1 MNLFFKPHQHS
12 HLRGFTL
19 IELMIVVAIIAI
31 LAAIAIPGYDSYL
44 VQARR
49 AEAKAIVERGAL
61 WMERNQSSSFSYTL
75 DAAGGNALDENSLD
89 LQGLGRSPESAK
101 TVADAYYAIT
111 LAGLTSTTFEII
123 ATAQGKQAL
132 KDTNCPILVRNH
144 LGQRGIKIKA
154 DSASDYTSDKAIAC
168 WSS

>member
-1 MNLFFKPHQHS
+1 MNLFFKPYQHS

-31 LAAIAIPGYDSYL
+31 LAAIAIPGYDRYL

-61 WMERNQSSSFSYTL
+61 WMERNQSSSFSYSL
-75 DAAGGNALDENSLD
+75 DAAGVALNADSLD
-89 LQGLGRSPESAK
+89 LQGLGRSPESEKDLTKAH
-101 TVADAYYAIT
+101 YAIE
-111 LAGLTSTTFEII
+111 LTSLKSTEFEIVAI
-123 ATAQGKQAL
+123 AQGKQAL

-144 LGQRGIKIKA
+144 LGQRGIKTMTDA
-154 DSASDYTSDKAIAC
+154 AADYTSDKAIAC

>member
-1 MNLFFKPHQHS
+1 MNLFFKPYQHS

-61 WMERNQSSSFSYTL
+61 WMERNQSSSFSYRL
-75 DAAGGNALDENSLD
+75 DAAGNPLAANSLD

-101 TVADAYYAIT
+101 TVADAYYAIK
-111 LAGLTSTTFEII
+111 LAGLTSTEFEII
-123 ATAQGKQAL
+123 ATAQGRQL

-144 LGQRGIKIKA
+144 LGQRGIKTVATAAA
-154 DSASDYTSDKAIAC
+154 DYITDKAIAC

>member
-75 DAAGGNALDENSLD
+75 DAAGNALVANSLD
-89 LQGLGRSPESAK
+89 LQGLGRSPESEKDLAK
-101 TVADAYYAIT
+101 AHYAIT
-111 LAGLTSTTFEII
+111 LVGLKSTEFEII

>member
-1 MNLFFKPHQHS
+1 MNLFFKPYQHNN
-12 HLRGFTL
+12 LRGFTL

-44 VQARR
+44 VKARR

-61 WMERNQSSSFSYTL
+61 WMERNQSSSFSYSL
-75 DAAGGNALDENSLD
+75 DAAGTALAADSLD
-89 LQGLGRSPESAK
+89 LQGLGRSPESQTDLTKAH
-101 TVADAYYAIT
+101 YAII
-111 LAGLTSTTFEII
+111 LADLTPTTFEII

-154 DSASDYTSDKAIAC
+154 DAASDYTSDKAIAC